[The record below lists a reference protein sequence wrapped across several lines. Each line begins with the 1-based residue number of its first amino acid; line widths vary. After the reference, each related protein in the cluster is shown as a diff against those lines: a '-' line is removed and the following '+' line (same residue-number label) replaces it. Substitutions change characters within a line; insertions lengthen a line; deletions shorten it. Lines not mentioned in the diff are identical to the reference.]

1 MFILQF
7 QVPEI
12 TSISP
17 SNVNITVQEGSSVDL
32 NCTAS
37 GIPTPFIT
45 WVRLDSSLSSAASNA
60 NGTLSISSFNST
72 TDAGTY
78 VCVAVNDVG
87 MDVSNITTLT
97 TGNVTCTWCK

>member
-7 QVPEI
+7 EVPEI

-17 SNVNITVQEGSSVDL
+17 SDVNIAVQEGSSVDV

-37 GIPTPFIT
+37 GIPIPFIT
-45 WVRLDSSLSSAASNA
+45 WVRLDSSLSSVASNV
-60 NGTLSISSFNST
+60 NGRLSISSFNS

-87 MDVSNITTLT
+87 MDVSNITTLNI
-97 TGNVTCTWCK
+97 GNVTCRWRK